1 MSKIPAGTRYRG
13 QQLELLETEVKNHF
27 FLPAITTKTGSG
39 QGPTNMVTGKLVC
52 FGNFFVS
59 QLSPTNFAERSDIP
73 SKDGMISG
81 PSCWLSRNRHSTPEF
96 EARKRSSTGSSQ
108 Y

>member
-1 MSKIPAGTRYRG
+1 MNKIPAGTRYLG

-59 QLSPTNFAERSDIP
+59 
-73 SKDGMISG
+73 
-81 PSCWLSRNRHSTPEF
+81 
-96 EARKRSSTGSSQ
+96 
-108 Y
+108 